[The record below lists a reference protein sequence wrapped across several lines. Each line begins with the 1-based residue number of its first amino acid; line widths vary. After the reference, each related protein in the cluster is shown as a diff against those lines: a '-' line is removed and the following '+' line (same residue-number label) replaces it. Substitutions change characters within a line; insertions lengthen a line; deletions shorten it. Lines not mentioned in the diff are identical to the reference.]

1 MRSCEYVKVP
11 AAEKRR
17 TDIVRL
23 RCVVFRHNRA
33 IIPHDSPDLELAD
46 FVSITFEM
54 QKKDEKF
61 DRVTQHTTG
70 HIIMCPVRLWAAIIK
85 RIRSYIHAL
94 TTIPQSQLSGAST
107 KLNTSRAKT
116 SSIPSITQQTPSA
129 TLTSE
134 LRRGTL
140 APVPVDRG
148 GGECYGHGPRRCPP
162 FRIMMIG
169 RWSSD
174 AFLQYIC
181 KQVDQF
187 SHNISTCMNKHMHFR
202 HIPIAD

>member
-61 DRVTQHTTG
+61 DRVTQHATG
-70 HIIMCPVRLWAAIIK
+70 HSIMCPVRAIIK

-94 TTIPQSQLSGAST
+94 TTIPQSQLSGATT

-116 SSIPSITQQTPSA
+116 SSIPSITQQTPLA

-134 LRRGTL
+134 LRRGTS
-140 APVPVDRG
+140 APIPLDG

-162 FRIMMIG
+162 FRIMMI
-169 RWSSD
+169 
-174 AFLQYIC
+174 
-181 KQVDQF
+181 
-187 SHNISTCMNKHMHFR
+187 T
-202 HIPIAD
+202 